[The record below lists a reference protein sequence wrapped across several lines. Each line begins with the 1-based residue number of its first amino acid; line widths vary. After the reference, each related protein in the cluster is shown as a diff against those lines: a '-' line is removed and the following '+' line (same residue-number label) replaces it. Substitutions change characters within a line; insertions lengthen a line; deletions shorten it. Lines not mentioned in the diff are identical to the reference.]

1 MPLSARAKTL
11 STLSVMAMLTLAGAT
26 VWWMRTSSGPKRS
39 QAAAAISAQ
48 PNTDVAALQDEVQ
61 RLRRDLT
68 LVRANTAGAAP
79 AGPTAAPPAPERRKR
94 ESPEELRARTQAAL
108 QTWYTNMDSQF
119 TGEGSD
125 PTWSAEATKSSE
137 ALVAKH
143 GEHAKLV
150 AADCARTMCRVTV
163 SHDDPDA
170 QRTFAAEMADE
181 AALETEVAYKYD
193 TAATPP
199 TTIMW
204 VARKGHGLPRPQRR

>member
-1 MPLSARAKTL
+1 MSLSTKAKTF
-11 STLSVMAMLTLAGAT
+11 SALSVMAMLTLATAT

-39 QAAAAISAQ
+39 HAGAAAAQ
-48 PNTDVAALQDEVQ
+48 PNTDIAALQDEVQ

-79 AGPTAAPPAPERRKR
+79 AAPAVGSPAPERRRR

-125 PTWSAEATKSSE
+125 PTWSAEATKSSQ

-199 TTIMW
+199 TTTMW